1 MTLPQTTSQIQPAP
15 ENKATGHPALIDS
28 FGRHITYVR
37 LSVTDRCDFRC
48 TYCMAEQMSFLPRKD
63 LLTLEELDLVAST
76 LINKG
81 VRKLRITGGEPLVRK
96 GIIDLFDRL
105 GRHLDTGALDELTL
119 TTNGSQLPK
128 YAKRLYGAGVRRVNI
143 SIDTLNADK
152 FAAITR
158 WGRLDQPLD
167 GMKAA
172 QDAGLKVKLNTVA
185 MQGVNDEE
193 LEALV
198 SFAHENDTDITFI
211 ETMPLGAVDTDRAA
225 DFLSLQSVKEQLGA
239 QWTLTDLIET
249 TGGPARYVRCEET
262 GGKIGFITPMSHNF
276 CATCNRVRLTCT
288 GKLYMCLGHDDHV
301 DLRAAVRSDAPLPAI
316 DQALSDAL
324 KQKPERHDFAIDPDN
339 PQPTLDRHMS
349 VTGG

>member
-1 MTLPQTTSQIQPAP
+1 MD
-15 ENKATGHPALIDS
+15 G

-63 LLTLEELDLVAST
+63 LLSLEELDLVAST
-76 LINKG
+76 LVARG

-96 GIIDLFDRL
+96 GVISLFERL
-105 GRHLDTGALDELTL
+105 GRHLDTGMLDELTL
-119 TTNGSQLPK
+119 TTNGSQLPRH
-128 YAKRLYGAGVRRVNI
+128 AKALYGAGVRRVNI
-143 SIDTLNADK
+143 SLDTLDPDK
-152 FAAITR
+152 FAEITR

-172 QDAGLKVKLNTVA
+172 QDAGLRVKFNAVA
-185 MQGVNDEE
+185 MKGVNDQEI
-193 LEALV
+193 EALV
-198 SFAHENDTDITFI
+198 AFAHENQADITFI

-225 DFLSLQSVKEQLGA
+225 DFLSLGSVRDQLA
-239 QWTLTDLIET
+239 ARYTLTALDET

-288 GKLYMCLGHDDHV
+288 GKLYMCLGHEDHV
-301 DLRAAVRSDAPLPAI
+301 DLRAAVRSASPLPALETALGRAMELKPEKHEFSI
-316 DQALSDAL
+316 DPTDPKPALS
-324 KQKPERHDFAIDPDN
+324 
-339 PQPTLDRHMS
+339 RHMS